1 MLVTCAAYQDGKKLA
16 EITKREIHEYL
27 HRPNCFVWVALRDA
41 GDEELLEMQEEFGLP
56 DLAVEGVRHGHERP
70 KIEEY
75 GDSLFAVLHIVEK
88 AGDELSVGELDIF
101 VGRNYVLLVR
111 NRAERGFADVRARC
125 ENEPDLL
132 RHGAGYVL
140 YALMDSVVDRYF
152 PVLDTLEAQLEQTE
166 EQLFAGKTPRANI
179 EALYSLKQKLMVLK
193 HATAPLLEVA
203 SKLFGGRVPYKC
215 SGLGDYFR
223 DVYDHLFRLN
233 QTIDATREMV
243 TTALTVSLSLV
254 QLQENETTKRLAS
267 YAALIAVPTMIAGI
281 YGMNFEHMPELKW
294 PIGYP
299 LTLGVMFVLDVYLF
313 YRLRKAGWL

>member
-1 MLVTCAAYQDGKKLA
+1 MLVTCAVYQDGKKLA

-41 GDEELLEMQEEFGLP
+41 GDEELLEMQEEFGLH
-56 DLAVEGVRHGHERP
+56 DLAVEDARHGHERP

-101 VGRNYVLLVR
+101 VGRNYVLSVR
-111 NRAERGFADVRARC
+111 NRADRGFLDVRTRC

-179 EALYSLKQKLMVLK
+179 EALYALKQKLMDLK
-193 HATAPLLEVA
+193 HATAPLLEVT
-203 SKLFGGRVPYKC
+203 SKLFGGRVPQMC
-215 SGLGDYFR
+215 AGLGDYFR

-254 QLQENETTKRLAS
+254 QLQENETTKRLAA

-294 PIGYP
+294 HIGYP
-299 LTLGVMFVLDVYLF
+299 VTLGVMFGIDVYLF

>member
-1 MLVTCAAYQDGKKLA
+1 MLVTCVAYQDGKKLA

-41 GDEELLEMQEEFGLP
+41 GDEELLEMQEEFGLH
-56 DLAVEGVRHGHERP
+56 DLAVEDARHGHERP

-75 GDSLFAVLHIVEK
+75 GDSLFAVLHVVEK
-88 AGDELSVGELDIF
+88 EGDELRVGELDIF
-101 VGRNYVLLVR
+101 VGRNYVLSVR
-111 NRAERGFADVRARC
+111 SRVERGFADVRARC

-132 RHGAGYVL
+132 RHGSGYVL
-140 YALMDSVVDRYF
+140 YTLMDTVVDRYF
-152 PVLDTLEAQLEQTE
+152 PVLDTLEAQLEHTE

-179 EALYSLKQKLMVLK
+179 EALYTLKQKLMVLK
-193 HATAPLLEVA
+193 HATAPLLEVL
-203 SKLFGGRVPYKC
+203 SKLFGGRVPPVC

-223 DVYDHLFRLN
+223 DVYDHVFRLN

-243 TTALTVSLSLV
+243 TTAITVNLSLV
-254 QLQENETTKRLAS
+254 QLQENETTKRLAA

-294 PIGYP
+294 FIGYP
-299 LTLGVMFVLDVYLF
+299 ATVGVMVIIDIYLF
-313 YRLRKAGWL
+313 YRFRKTGWL